1 MAKYTI
7 QPGPVS
13 GDVKVPPSKSHTL
26 RAILFGLMGN
36 GKTTIHNYLHSP
48 DTMAMIEAVKAF
60 GTEIEM
66 TDETIIIDGVNG
78 YLKPADNVIE
88 SGNSGQVL
96 RFIAALAALGHTY
109 TVITGDASIRSNRPV
124 KPLLHGLK
132 GLDVFATTTRQNDFA
147 PIIIRGPIQPGS
159 VTLSGE
165 DSQPVSGLLI
175 AASFAKGP
183 IHIHVTRPGEKPWID
198 LTLSWLDKLGLP
210 YTNDNYKHYIIP
222 GRGSYKGFETIIPGD
237 FSSCAYPLVA
247 AIITN
252 SEVTLHNIDMQDA
265 QGDKK
270 LIEVLVEMGAK
281 IEIDEENRT
290 LTVLKGSKLKGMKV
304 DINDFVDAV
313 TIMAVIGC
321 YAEGKTT
328 IVNAAIARKKESD
341 RIHAI
346 TTELRKMGARIE
358 EHDDGM
364 TITHSE
370 LRGAEVETYH
380 DHRMV
385 LSLSVA
391 ALGAIGKTTVNGIEC
406 VTKTYATFLEDF
418 QNLGVNIEVDS

>member
-1 MAKYTI
+1 MDKYTI
-7 QPGPVS
+7 QPGPIS
-13 GDVKVPPSKSHTL
+13 GNITVPPSKSHTL
-26 RAILFGLMGN
+26 RAILFGLMGK

-48 DTMAMIEAVKAF
+48 DTIAMIAAVKAF
-60 GTEIEM
+60 GAKIEM
-66 TDETIIIDGVNG
+66 TDKTMIIDGVDG
-78 YLKPADNVIE
+78 DLKPAENIID

-109 TVITGDASIRSNRPV
+109 TVITGDASIRNNRPV
-124 KPLLHGLK
+124 KPLLNGLK
-132 GLDVFATTTRQNDFA
+132 GLSVFATSTRKNNFA
-147 PIIIRGPIQPGS
+147 PIIIRGPIHPGS
-159 VTLSGE
+159 TMLSGE

-183 IHIHVTRPGEKPWID
+183 IHIHVTNPGEKPWID
-198 LTLSWLDKLGLP
+198 LTLNWFNKLGLS
-210 YTNDNYKHYIIP
+210 YTNNNYKHYIIP
-222 GRGSYKGFETIIPGD
+222 GMGSYKGFNTIIPGD

-252 SEVTLHNIDMQDA
+252 SEVTLHNLDMQDA

-270 LIEVLVEMGAK
+270 LIEVLMKMGAK
-281 IEIDEENRT
+281 IETDTQNRT
-290 LTVLKGSKLKGMKV
+290 LTVLKGSKLKGMEV
-304 DINDFVDAV
+304 DINDFIDAI
-313 TIMAVIGC
+313 TIMSVIGC

-328 IVNAAIARKKESD
+328 IVNASIARHKESD

-346 TTELRKMGARIE
+346 TTELRKMNANIE

-370 LRGAEVETYH
+370 LRGATVETYH

-391 ALGAIGKTTVNGIEC
+391 ALGAIGKTTINGIKYA
-406 VTKTYATFLEDF
+406 TKTYATFLEDF
-418 QNLGVNIEVDS
+418 QNLGVNIEVAS